1 LDIIFFYKDTES
13 GLIDEEKFKRLVEI
27 IIEKE
32 GYRRGEI
39 NIIFTSD
46 TTLQRLNKEFLERNY
61 FTDVVA
67 FSNSFKKTISGEVYI
82 SVDRVKENSNK
93 YSEGEFMRELKRI
106 IIHGILHL
114 MGYND
119 KTKKEKEIMTSKE
132 ELYLKI

>member
-1 LDIIFFYKDTES
+1 MDVNFFYKDTQS
-13 GLIDEEKFKRLVEI
+13 GLIDEERFTRLVEI

-32 GYRRGEI
+32 GYRTGEI

-46 TTLQRLNKEFLERNY
+46 IALLRLNKEFLERNF

-82 SVDRVKENSNK
+82 SVDRIKENSEK
-93 YSEGEFMRELKRI
+93 YSEGEFMTELRRI
-106 IIHGILHL
+106 VIHGILHL
-114 MGYND
+114 IGYND
-119 KTKKEKEIMTSKE
+119 KTGKDKEIMTSRE